1 MSCIFFYR
9 AQTICCL
16 KLAIAFDAQS
26 FPDRVLHRSSMGLD
40 HNIQH
45 RVSKVAYLSFK
56 FCFLCDFRVYDTQSV
71 RYNIRLI
78 LVLYD

>member
-1 MSCIFFYR
+1 MGRVFFNG

-40 HNIQH
+40 QTP
-45 RVSKVAYLSFK
+45 S
-56 FCFLCDFRVYDTQSV
+56 TESV
-71 RYNIRLI
+71 KLP
-78 LVLYD
+78 V